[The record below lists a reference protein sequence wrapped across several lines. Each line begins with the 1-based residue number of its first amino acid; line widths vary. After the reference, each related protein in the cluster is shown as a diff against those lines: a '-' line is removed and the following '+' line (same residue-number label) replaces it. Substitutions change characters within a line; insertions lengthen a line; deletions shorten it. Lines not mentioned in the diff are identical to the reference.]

1 MIQIFCFVLQ
11 RTARKITVGHG
22 IAPFLLAPV
31 GFHFSCG
38 IFCPAPEKFP
48 VLFLCTPGGKFLQA
62 HVKAVGD
69 TALSHFLPLP

>member
-1 MIQIFCFVLQ
+1 MRLTKEEVEKLK
-11 RTARKITVGHG
+11 ASADALKAV
-22 IAPFLLAPV
+22 
-31 GFHFSCG
+31 

-69 TALSHFLPLP
+69 TALSHFLPLPYFMF